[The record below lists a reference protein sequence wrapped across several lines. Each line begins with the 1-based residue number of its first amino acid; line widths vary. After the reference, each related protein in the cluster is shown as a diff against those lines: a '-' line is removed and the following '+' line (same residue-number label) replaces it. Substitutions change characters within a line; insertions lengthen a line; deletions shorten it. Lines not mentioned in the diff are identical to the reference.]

1 MIENHVNLTIIETGT
16 HILTHIIEYD
26 KNGTKNKTIRQL
38 LSKIGRKDNIVVMD
52 FKVLVSIS
60 QWTL

>member
-1 MIENHVNLTIIETGT
+1 MLLNMI
-16 HILTHIIEYD
+16 
-26 KNGTKNKTIRQL
+26 KIRQKIKQL

-60 QWTL
+60 QETLKEKKTNQNSACY

>member
-26 KNGTKNKTIRQL
+26 KNRTNNKRIVV
-38 LSKIGRKDNIVVMD
+38 KIGRKDNIVVMD

-60 QWTL
+60 QGTL

>member
-26 KNGTKNKTIRQL
+26 KNSTKNKTIVVKNRQ
-38 LSKIGRKDNIVVMD
+38 KRQHCCHG
-52 FKVLVSIS
+52 FQSIS
-60 QWTL
+60 

>member
-1 MIENHVNLTIIETGT
+1 LNMI
-16 HILTHIIEYD
+16 
-26 KNGTKNKTIRQL
+26 KIRQKIKQL

-52 FKVLVSIS
+52 FKVFVSIS

>member
-1 MIENHVNLTIIETGT
+1 MIKIGQ
-16 HILTHIIEYD
+16 
-26 KNGTKNKTIRQL
+26 KIRQL

-60 QWTL
+60 QGTL

>member
-16 HILTHIIEYD
+16 HMLLNMIKIGQKI
-26 KNGTKNKTIRQL
+26 KQL
-38 LSKIGRKDNIVVMD
+38 LSKMGRKDNIVVMD

-60 QWTL
+60 Q